1 MKRIELM
8 NRRQALLR
16 ASGGTLALAVCG
28 LNSFPTAGADE
39 AEEKSKP
46 IYLETLTELVDQKKL
61 DGAVELLLR
70 EPLVVSSQKAPEV
83 FELSEALFV
92 QLPPDERG
100 RVQGEAI
107 TIVGEIKTVARA
119 IMAHAEAAEKAGDKE
134 KAAQARSA
142 VRQFGE
148 TLNTPEHLLVLQL
161 TGKALVNFA
170 EK

>member
-1 MKRIELM
+1 MF
-8 NRRQALLR
+8 
-16 ASGGTLALAVCG
+16 ALAVG
-28 LNSFPTAGADE
+28 LLALPAISIAADE
-39 AEEKSKP
+39 AAEQKP

-61 DGAVELLLR
+61 DTALELLLR

-107 TIVGEIKTVARA
+107 AVVGKIKTVARA
-119 IMAHAEAAEKAGDKE
+119 IVAHAEAAEKAGDKE
-134 KAAQARSA
+134 QGAKARSA
-142 VRQFGE
+142 VRLFGE
-148 TLNTPEHLLVLQL
+148 TLNKPEHLLVLQL
-161 TGKALVNFA
+161 TGKALVNIA